1 MFYLEYS
8 VFAHLETVQ
17 VACHLNVNQAR
28 KMRYLITLNLP
39 PPNNSLEFV
48 KQLDGIKDLE
58 IDEDYGL
65 ILISPKRDL
74 YVIRVSG
81 DMDSQ
86 KLIAIQPL
94 VKGVHGDIKIAPTES
109 QEEEDK

>member
-1 MFYLEYS
+1 MFYFEYP

-17 VACHLNVNQAR
+17 VAWHLNVNQAR

-39 PPNNSLEFV
+39 PPNNSLEYV

-65 ILISPKRDL
+65 VLISPKRDL

-81 DMDSQ
+81 DIDSQ
-86 KLIAIQPL
+86 KLMTIQPL
-94 VKGVHGDIKIAPTES
+94 VKGVHGDLKIAPTES

>member
-1 MFYLEYS
+1 MFYFEYP
-8 VFAHLETVQ
+8 VFAYLETVQ

-28 KMRYLITLNLP
+28 KMRYLITLNLS
-39 PPNNSLEFV
+39 PPNNSLEYV

-65 ILISPKRDL
+65 VLISQKRDL

-81 DMDSQ
+81 DIDSQ
-86 KLIAIQPL
+86 KLMEIQPL